1 MKATKM
7 NLVRDPRALNHPD
20 LLTGD
25 LNKSAIA
32 WVGDQHYRAVFK
44 PIGNQE
50 TPLLGI
56 YPMGSPCDHS
66 LGGMFD
72 LAGELLAED
81 SGPAMYQVPFSGFTD
96 HRGMEASGQGFSNA
110 YKFTTAWT
118 VQGTIG
124 LMTPFGIVAGGG
136 CDKTFPMLIHT
147 MGIEP
152 YRYIPW
158 ALLHAGH
165 RSVGLMPDGSEVTLG
180 DLAMT
185 RIRHLNGEAD
195 DAELELIRQNTVTDV
210 GVCENLASAMSN
222 YVALCCGGFILA
234 GEDLHAANTETRADL
249 TRKTMAL
256 YRNALDKGIVP
267 ADVIGP
273 ENFQNFIRSIAL
285 FGLSTNLP
293 LHLPWMTRSWGI
305 THTPASI
312 WQEME
317 HMPWISNLQPV
328 GKYPVNHIGAML
340 PSVIKY
346 LVAEGLLNDVTSIFG
361 PKLSEIYSD
370 APDLDFGAQD
380 VFHSVEQP
388 MAPQPQIVLYRGNLC
403 PGGSWV
409 KESDAMR
416 HTSSYKIQ
424 VCATQADFFKDTAN
438 ATNLTDKTCYAITGD
453 HSAIELL
460 SANFAIMGAMNAN
473 PDLDV
478 ALLTDQRT
486 SGFVGARAKAAYH
499 LPRNRLRQ
507 LKDGDTVCFEP
518 ATRKIDLV
526 DASGTPMDSEMDAR
540 AAAYVEPDWP
550 KTGTIKDLVNAHL
563 SDAENGSAVY

>member
-1 MKATKM
+1 MK
-7 NLVRDPRALNHPD
+7 LVRDPRAFEHPD

-25 LNKSAIA
+25 LNSSAIA
-32 WVGDQHYRAVFK
+32 WVGDQHYRAVFAPK
-44 PIGNQE
+44 GNLE

-72 LAGELLAED
+72 LAADLLAED
-81 SGPAMYQVPFSGFTD
+81 GGPAMYQVPFSGFTD

-152 YRYIPW
+152 YRYVPW

-165 RSVGLMPDGSEVTLG
+165 RSVGQLPDGREVTIG

-185 RIRHLNGEAD
+185 RIRHINGEAD
-195 DAELELIRQNTVTDV
+195 DGELELVRLNTVADV

-234 GEDLHAANTETRADL
+234 GEDLHAANTEARLAL
-249 TRKTMAL
+249 TRQTMAL
-256 YRNALDKGIVP
+256 YRTALEKGIVP
-267 ADVIGP
+267 ADTIGP
-273 ENFQNFIRSIAL
+273 ENFQNFIRAIAL

-293 LHLPWMTRSWGI
+293 LHLPWMARSWGI
-305 THTPASI
+305 THTPSSI
-312 WQEME
+312 WQEMAE
-317 HMPWISNLQPV
+317 MPWISDLQPV
-328 GKYPVNHIGAML
+328 GKYPVNHIGSML
-340 PSVIKY
+340 PSVVKY
-346 LVAEGLLNDVTSIFG
+346 LVREGLLNDVTSVFG
-361 PKLSEIYSD
+361 PKLSELYSA
-370 APDLDFGAQD
+370 APDLDFGAQKIFRPAD
-380 VFHSVEQP
+380 QP
-388 MAPQPQIVLYRGNLC
+388 MAHAPQIVLYQGNLC
-403 PGGSWV
+403 PGGAWV
-409 KESDAMR
+409 KESEAMR
-416 HTSSYKIQ
+416 HASTYKVQ
-424 VCATQADFFKDTAN
+424 MCATQADFFNDTAN
-438 ATNLTDKTCYAITGD
+438 ATKLTNGTCYAISGD
-453 HSAIELL
+453 RSTIELL
-460 SANFAIMGAMNAN
+460 SANFAIMVAMNGD

-486 SGFVGARAKAAYH
+486 SGFAGARAKAAYH

-507 LKDGDTVCFEP
+507 LKTGDTVRFAPED
-518 ATRKIDLV
+518 RKIDLV
-526 DASGTPMDSEMDAR
+526 DADGNALDDEMETR
-540 AAAYVEPDWP
+540 AGAYVEPDWP
-550 KTGTIKDLVNAHL
+550 KTGTIKDLINAQL
-563 SDAENGSAVY
+563 SDAEDGCAIY